1 MKTFNQEQLKQYN
14 GQDGQPIYIAV
25 GDKVYDVSGSKL
37 WRGGMHMKRHPAGQ
51 DLTSDIQAAP
61 HTREVLERYPQIGVL
76 EKEAD
81 ESQGAAP
88 GQEIPPWLAGLLEKV
103 PMLRRHPH
111 PMTVHF
117 PIAFMF
123 AVPVFSFLYLLTGI
137 RSFDTTA
144 FNCLGAG
151 VIFTLVAMGTGYY
164 TWWLNYMAQPL
175 RQIRIKKRLAPVL
188 VVLGIAAFCWRWADP
203 TILRLQGG
211 GIVYCLIV
219 AAFVPIVTLIGW
231 HGASMTFPVH
241 EE

>member
-81 ESQGAAP
+81 EAQGAAP

-123 AVPVFSFLYLLTGI
+123 AVPVFSFLYL
-137 RSFDTTA
+137 
-144 FNCLGAG
+144 
-151 VIFTLVAMGTGYY
+151 
-164 TWWLNYMAQPL
+164 
-175 RQIRIKKRLAPVL
+175 
-188 VVLGIAAFCWRWADP
+188 
-203 TILRLQGG
+203 
-211 GIVYCLIV
+211 
-219 AAFVPIVTLIGW
+219 
-231 HGASMTFPVH
+231 
-241 EE
+241 